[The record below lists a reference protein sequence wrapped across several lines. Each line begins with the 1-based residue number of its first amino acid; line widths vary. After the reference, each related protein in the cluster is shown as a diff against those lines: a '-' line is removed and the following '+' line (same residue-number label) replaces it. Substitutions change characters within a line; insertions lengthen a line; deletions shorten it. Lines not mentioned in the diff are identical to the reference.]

1 MASAK
6 HPAKNGS
13 ASSSTNSN
21 EPFHEPQTL
30 TRRAIA
36 AAVFERCGSVSRR
49 EAKQLVDDVISE
61 MVETLTQGETLKLHD
76 FGSFVVREKRGRS
89 GRNPRTGAKV
99 SIESRKVVMFK
110 ASPNMKATVHA
121 GVSSISEKVARS
133 RPSRVKPPAPTA
145 LAAE

>member
-6 HPAKNGS
+6 HPAKGG
-13 ASSSTNSN
+13 ASPANAASD
-21 EPFHEPQTL
+21 EPFQEPHTL

-36 AAVFERCGSVSRR
+36 SAVFERCGSVSRR
-49 EAKQLVDDVISE
+49 EAKQLVDEVINE

-99 SIESRKVVMFK
+99 AIEARKVVMFK

-121 GVSSISEKVARS
+121 GVTGEVDKLASGPSSRKSRAPAR
-133 RPSRVKPPAPTA
+133 